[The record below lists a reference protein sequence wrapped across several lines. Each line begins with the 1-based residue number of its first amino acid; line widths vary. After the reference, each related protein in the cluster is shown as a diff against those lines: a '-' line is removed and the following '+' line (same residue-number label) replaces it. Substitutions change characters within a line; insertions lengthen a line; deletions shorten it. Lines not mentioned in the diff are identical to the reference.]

1 MSVRHGKIPT
11 ATSQLRRGRRTN
23 PEEVVGLEVAQ
34 VLPRPDPREVVEGWD
49 HPKDLPRP
57 DPRVVVVVRDHPMVP
72 V

>member
-23 PEEVVGLEVAQ
+23 PEEVVRLEVTQ

-49 HPKDLPRP
+49 HLKDLPRQN
-57 DPRVVVVVRDHPMVP
+57 PRVVVVVRDHPMVP